1 MIEVEQN
8 PDRCAALWRAVSPA
22 RGPWDDWDLM
32 SAFHDEQLH
41 RRHFLVRE
49 EGGQP
54 AELVPLVHD
63 TENNRYLLYGGSYPD
78 ARILWVEY
86 DRFPEFFEQLPDR
99 TRFFDL
105 KGSWVDGLLKAHPQ
119 YGPFFVER
127 EERYFLRP
135 ETFDFDFNNH
145 IRTFSPDKRQGFLYD
160 LRKIRERNPVLHWSD
175 EDESDLF
182 AELAYRNFGADS
194 DYAGDS
200 GRRELGRVIAE
211 LRRTGRLRTLAI
223 EIDGSKEA
231 VSMSLH
237 YVDTWVALYAAS
249 NRDHKNLGKLLN
261 AETIQKACRSGVSEI
276 NYMTGMQWKAA
287 WDMESETCR
296 TMRKPPSAQQE

>member
-1 MIEVEQN
+1 VG
-8 PDRCAALWRAVSPA
+8 RV
-22 RGPWDDWDLM
+22 
-32 SAFHDEQLH
+32 
-41 RRHFLVRE
+41 
-49 EGGQP
+49 
-54 AELVPLVHD
+54 
-63 TENNRYLLYGGSYPD
+63 
-78 ARILWVEY
+78 
-86 DRFPEFFEQLPDR
+86 RFPEFFEQLPDR

-231 VSMSLH
+231 VSMSLGA
-237 YVDTWVALYAAS
+237 VRCQQPGPQEPRQAAQR
-249 NRDHKNLGKLLN
+249 RDHSEGLSLRGIRNQLHDGDAVEGRLGHGERNLPHDAQTPVG
-261 AETIQKACRSGVSEI
+261 TTGVST
-276 NYMTGMQWKAA
+276 N
-287 WDMESETCR
+287 
-296 TMRKPPSAQQE
+296 AQPGIQCQFALRP